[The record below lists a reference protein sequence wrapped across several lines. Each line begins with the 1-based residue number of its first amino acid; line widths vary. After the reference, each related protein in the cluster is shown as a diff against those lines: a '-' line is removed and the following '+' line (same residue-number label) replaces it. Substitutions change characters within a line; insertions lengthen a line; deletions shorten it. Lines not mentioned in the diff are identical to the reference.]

1 MARAIAV
8 ALLIQFP
15 ASVLADTT
23 QYWVAKDAVSE
34 QCEVV
39 TKKPDGTLVIEL
51 AKTIFKTEA
60 EAKGVIFAGSS
71 SAEVLPPAA
80 NAVPVIIA
88 IAIAP
93 CKAS

>member
-39 TKKPDGTLVIEL
+39 TKKPTEL
-51 AKTIFKTEA
+51 
-60 EAKGVIFAGSS
+60 SS
-71 SAEVLPPAA
+71 
-80 NAVPVIIA
+80 
-88 IAIAP
+88 
-93 CKAS
+93 